1 MRLTFEELRAKNKT
15 RMQRWHGAGPE
26 WTVADWAVAF
36 AGEAGEMCNAV
47 KKLKRVRGGFAN
59 KNDDPA
65 RQLDTEEKALAA
77 IAEELADTI
86 IYADLLADHLGLDL
100 GSAIAAKFNK
110 TSDQYGFPE
119 KLGETSR
126 GTGRLGSAQIEMFLG
141 WLERM
146 GEVAGK
152 RGLSSITEEGVAVM
166 QGTVEFCRIG
176 LALVRE
182 HAAFTLFYADIRDC
196 LNHNEEDDS
205 AVGSTVEFV
214 VKALEAR
221 LDGK

>member
-15 RMQRWHGAGPE
+15 RMQRWHGTGPE
-26 WTVADWAVAF
+26 WTIADWAVAF
-36 AGEAGEMCNAV
+36 AGEAGELCNAV

-59 KNDDPA
+59 KNDDPT

-119 KLGETSR
+119 KLSETEIEQGQGRLTALQIAALYAWFKETSA
-126 GTGRLGSAQIEMFLG
+126 TLVPADAHQMFIQLGRRLI
-141 WLERM
+141 
-146 GEVAGK
+146 
-152 RGLSSITEEGVAVM
+152 
-166 QGTVEFCRIG
+166 
-176 LALVRE
+176 RE
-182 HAAFTLFYADIRDC
+182 HDLFRMFYEHVKESLGLVPNRAYEAIAKEVRI
-196 LNHNEEDDS
+196 LEDH
-205 AVGSTVEFV
+205 
-214 VKALEAR
+214 L
-221 LDGK
+221 GK